1 MLDEDSSSE
10 DERRPKRLRV
20 TWESET
26 ELLRTALPGTSTMT
40 VEEVVARA
48 SSNKKKKAKKH

>member
-26 ELLRTALPGTSTMT
+26 EDDALPGTSTTT